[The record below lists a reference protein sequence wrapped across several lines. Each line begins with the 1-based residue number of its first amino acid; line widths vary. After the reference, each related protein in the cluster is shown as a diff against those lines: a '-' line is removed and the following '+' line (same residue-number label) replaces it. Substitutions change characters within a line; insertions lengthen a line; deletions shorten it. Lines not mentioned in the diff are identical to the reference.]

1 MTRDEKKA
9 EAIKRMKLADIFPQ
23 TIKQFEEDGYVSISE
38 PPVGAFFWA
47 DGENFK
53 RNRDFEL
60 TIIHISRCRRLITS
74 TSRWTP

>member
-38 PPVGAFFWA
+38 PMAYVYNHDMPDCSEFGCI
-47 DGENFK
+47 G
-53 RNRDFEL
+53 
-60 TIIHISRCRRLITS
+60 TRRSIAAGLLRT
-74 TSRWTP
+74 W

>member
-47 DGENFK
+47 EGEDLQ
-53 RNRDFEL
+53 RIRD
-60 TIIHISRCRRLITS
+60 
-74 TSRWTP
+74 